1 MLAEERRMQL
11 AEWSR
16 TEGRID
22 AISAAKRLD
31 VAVETVRR
39 DLEVLQRRGIVRRV
53 HGGAIS
59 TERMAKEFSFSER
72 KQSNPEIKRHIAKV
86 AAKFIPEAG
95 CIFVDGGSTTEYL
108 AESLKNK
115 PDLLVV
121 TASLTLAAQI
131 ARTGTPVSMLGGR
144 VRSTSLSSVGQ
155 TAAKELTNYH
165 AQVAFLGANGVS
177 LEAGFTTADQDE
189 AMVKRLMIAN
199 STESILLADSSKYG
213 GNYPAVFARF
223 NEIDRI
229 VTDMNAPQEYLDAF
243 QAAET
248 EVVLA

>member
-1 MLAEERRMQL
+1 M
-11 AEWSR
+11 
-16 TEGRID
+16 
-22 AISAAKRLD
+22 AAR
-31 VAVETVRR
+31 
-39 DLEVLQRRGIVRRV
+39 
-53 HGGAIS
+53 
-59 TERMAKEFSFSER
+59 
-72 KQSNPEIKRHIAKV
+72 
-86 AAKFIPEAG
+86 FIPAAG

-108 AESLKNK
+108 AESLENK

-144 VRSTSLSSVGQ
+144 VRGTSLSSVGQ
-155 TAAKELTNYH
+155 TAAKELANYH

-189 AMVKRLMIAN
+189 ALVKRLMIAN
-199 STESILLADSSKYG
+199 STEKILLADNSKFG
-213 GNYPAVFARF
+213 AAYPAVFARF

-248 EVVLA
+248 EAVLA